1 MKFLISI
8 AVLLALTEGVKVKPN
23 KNGQLGVYDIHDAD
37 GDGVEDNVKKS
48 RDDLDMFYYPN
59 VMGEAGMDVENT
71 RHGGLPGHITK
82 EWMDLKTPAPED
94 TYSLVKKPVF
104 HSVNTQYDYDLD
116 A

>member
-8 AVLLALTEGVKVKPN
+8 AVFFALTEAIQVKPN
-23 KNGQLGVYDIHDAD
+23 KNGQIGVYDIHDAD

-48 RDDLDMFYYPN
+48 RDDLDMFYWPN
-59 VMGEAGMDVENT
+59 VMGDAGNDVENT

-104 HSVNTQYDYDLD
+104 HSVNKAYDYDME
-116 A
+116 